1 MTSCIGSEMDESI
14 SNYIATSNER
24 DVQPAEI
31 VDLEVAESQAHHDGD
46 EHDLGSKRT
55 LTNIHK

>member
-1 MTSCIGSEMDESI
+1 MDESI

-46 EHDLGSKRT
+46 EHDLGNKRT
-55 LTNIHK
+55 LTNIYK